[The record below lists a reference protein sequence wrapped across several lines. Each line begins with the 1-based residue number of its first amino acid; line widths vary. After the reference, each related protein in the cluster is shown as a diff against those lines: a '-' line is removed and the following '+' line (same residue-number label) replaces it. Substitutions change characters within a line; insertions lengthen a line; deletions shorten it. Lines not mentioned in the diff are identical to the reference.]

1 MISAQTDGIQV
12 SVEVFYYP
20 EGSDPQ
26 NRQFL
31 FAYQITI
38 HNQTPNTVQ
47 LLRRHWHIWDADGS
61 KREVEGEGVVGEQP
75 ILEPDASY
83 QYMSACNLH
92 TEFGH
97 MNGSFLMLR
106 KKDKHRFWVEIP
118 DFNMA
123 VPHLLN

>member
-20 EGSDPQ
+20 KAPILKIANFYSLTKLPFTTKRPIPCSCCAVIGIFGMPI
-26 NRQFL
+26 
-31 FAYQITI
+31 A
-38 HNQTPNTVQ
+38 
-47 LLRRHWHIWDADGS
+47 S

-97 MNGSFLMLR
+97 MNG
-106 KKDKHRFWVEIP
+106 
-118 DFNMA
+118 
-123 VPHLLN
+123 